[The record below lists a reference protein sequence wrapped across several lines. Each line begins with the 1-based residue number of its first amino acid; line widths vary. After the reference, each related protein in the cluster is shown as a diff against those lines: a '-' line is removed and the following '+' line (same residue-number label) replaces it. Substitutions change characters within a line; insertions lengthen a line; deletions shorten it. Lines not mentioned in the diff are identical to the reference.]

1 MLSNYLLINYT
12 DCTEEQQKEIF
23 FLRNLSD
30 IRKWMVNQE
39 PIKWENHLRFVE
51 SLRHTSDRK
60 YYAIYKEN
68 DLVGTYN
75 LTKESEHS
83 WERGIITSPKYHGTG
98 VTSEMERWVL
108 NSLPKDEFKTIT
120 AKVKLDNIRSI
131 KYHEKIGYK
140 ETYRSNEFIY
150 YKLTL

>member
-1 MLSNYLLINYT
+1 MLSNYQLINYT
-12 DCTEEQQKEIF
+12 ECTEEQQKEIF
-23 FLRNLSD
+23 ILRNLYD

-39 PIKWENHLRFVE
+39 PIKWEDHLRFIE
-51 SLRHTSDRK
+51 NLRHTSDRK
-60 YYAIYKEN
+60 YFAIYKN
-68 DLVGTYN
+68 KDLIGTYN
-75 LTKESEHS
+75 LTKESDFT

-98 VTSEMERWVL
+98 ITSEMEKWVL
-108 NSLPKDEFKTIT
+108 DSLPKDEFKTIT